1 MTLRHALKHADKAR
15 AGAHDDR
22 HLAADRADREK
33 LYKRDIPATSI
44 AFCSSDTWIAANCSA
59 SLIAAHA
66 LVMIRMG
73 VRLPTNIAST
83 CCSPSG
89 IACPSGILAVKL
101 YGPKKIWLP
110 PVFAFRFPY
119 CPPCFRFSEMNC
131 PHYNKYTLFCP
142 TQF

>member
-1 MTLRHALKHADKAR
+1 MMIGTLPPT
-15 AGAHDDR
+15 GPI
-22 HLAADRADREK
+22 EK
-33 LYKRDIPATSI
+33 SCTSVTMPATSI

-101 YGPKKIWLP
+101 YGPKKDCS
-110 PVFAFRFPY
+110 F
-119 CPPCFRFSEMNC
+119 FSFSILSS
-131 PHYNKYTLFCP
+131 LF
-142 TQF
+142 